1 MSITSLPS
9 ILSTTTATGSGGSA
23 TSSDNVSAQKDEF
36 LKLLVAQL
44 AHQDPL
50 NPQDSS
56 AFVSQLAQFSALE
69 QSAKTND
76 QLAALSSAMS
86 SQNRAGMAALVGKTV
101 IARASSVTVGAN
113 GTAPPCTVHLDGSAK
128 SVEVDLVDGSGKTVR
143 TTTLGTTPSGDVPI
157 TWPAGGALPAGQYSI
172 QIKATGADGS
182 TVNAS
187 AELKGVIQSLG
198 FANGGTTFTV
208 NGVDIAPSD
217 IVSIQN

>member
-9 ILSTTTATGSGGSA
+9 ILSNTSA
-23 TSSDNVSAQKDEF
+23 TSGSAGTSTDNVSAQKDEF

-76 QLAALSSAMS
+76 QLSSLASAVS

-101 IARASSVTVGAN
+101 VARASSVNVGAS
-113 GTAPPCTVHLDGSAK
+113 GTPPACMLHLDGAAK
-128 SVEVDLVDGSGKTVR
+128 GVEVKLVDASGKAVR
-143 TTTLGTTPSGDVPI
+143 TATLGATAAGDVAI
-157 TWPAGGALPAGQYSI
+157 NWGAGGALPAGTYTVA
-172 QIKATGADGS
+172 IKATAADG
-182 TVNAS
+182 TAVNGS
-187 AELKGVIQSLG
+187 AEIKGVIQSLG
-198 FANGGTTFTV
+198 FANGNTTFNV
-208 NGVDIAPSD
+208 NGADVSPSD

>member
-9 ILSTTTATGSGGSA
+9 ILSSTSATSGGAA
-23 TSSDNVSAQKDEF
+23 TSSDNVSSQKDEF

-76 QLAALSSAMS
+76 QLSSLAAAVG
-86 SQNRAGMAALVGKTV
+86 SQNRAGMATLVGKTV
-101 IARASSVTVGAN
+101 VARASSVSVGAS
-113 GTAPPCTVHLDGSAK
+113 GTPPACSVHVDGAAK
-128 SVEVDLVDGSGKTVR
+128 SVEVKLVDASGKAVR
-143 TTTLGTTPSGDVPI
+143 TATLGATAAGDVAVN
-157 TWPAGGALPAGQYSI
+157 WGAGGALPAGKYTVE
-172 QIKATGADGS
+172 IKAVAADGS
-182 TVNAS
+182 AVNAS
-187 AELKGVIQSLG
+187 AQIKGVIQSLG
-198 FANGGTTFTV
+198 FTASGTTFNV
-208 NGVDIAPSD
+208 NGADVSPSD